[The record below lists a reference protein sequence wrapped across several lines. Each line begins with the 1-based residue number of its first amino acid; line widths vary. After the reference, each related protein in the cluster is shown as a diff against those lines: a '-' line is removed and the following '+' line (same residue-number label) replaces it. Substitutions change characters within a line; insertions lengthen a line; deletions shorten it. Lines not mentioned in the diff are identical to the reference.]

1 VGAEAV
7 RAVICDVDGV
17 LTDGGIILC
26 DDGTEA
32 KRFHVWDGT
41 GIKYL
46 LRSGI
51 EVAFLTGRESPVVV
65 RRARELGVRHVRQGA
80 KDKLPAYEE
89 LLAAMGVGDAEVCYV
104 GDDLPDIPVMQRAGF
119 AVAVSNAREEVRAVA
134 DHVTA
139 APGGQGAVRE
149 LAEFVLKAQ
158 GKWAALVARYGLEVA
173 R

>member
-1 VGAEAV
+1 MGAEAV

-51 EVAFLTGRESPVVV
+51 EVAFLTGRESAVVV
-65 RRARELGVRHVRQGA
+65 R
-80 KDKLPAYEE
+80 
-89 LLAAMGVGDAEVCYV
+89 
-104 GDDLPDIPVMQRAGF
+104 RAGF
-119 AVAVSNAREEVRAVA
+119 AVAVGNAREEVRAEA
-134 DHVTA
+134 DHVTS
-139 APGGQGAVRE
+139 APGGQGAIRE
-149 LAEFVLKAQ
+149 LAELILTAQ
-158 GKWAALVARYGLEVA
+158 GKWGAVVARYGLEVA